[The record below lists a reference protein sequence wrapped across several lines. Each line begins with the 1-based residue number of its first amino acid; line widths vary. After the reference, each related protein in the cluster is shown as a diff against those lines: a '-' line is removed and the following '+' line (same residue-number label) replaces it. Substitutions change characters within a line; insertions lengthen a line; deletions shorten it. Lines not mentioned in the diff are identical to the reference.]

1 MITSRKLNILIH
13 ASTYLSMS
21 CILDCTAFS
30 SSLSKIGR
38 SLSVRVSLMN
48 ASTKLFLSICKDLY
62 TFARILKY
70 NIKIH
75 LSRNMRCPTMWY
87 VRLAKPLISLCIR
100 EVWSEPLLVA
110 WVFLY
115 CMTASSSLSKTGWN
129 SSVRVLLIKAS
140 MKLSLSFCNDL

>member
-30 SSLSKIGR
+30 SALSKIGW

-48 ASTKLFLSICKDLY
+48 ASTKLSLSICKDLY

-75 LSRNMRCPTMWY
+75 LSCNMTCPTMWY
-87 VRLAKPLISLCIR
+87 VRLAKPLISLRIR
-100 EVWSEPLLVA
+100 EV
-110 WVFLY
+110 
-115 CMTASSSLSKTGWN
+115 
-129 SSVRVLLIKAS
+129 
-140 MKLSLSFCNDL
+140 